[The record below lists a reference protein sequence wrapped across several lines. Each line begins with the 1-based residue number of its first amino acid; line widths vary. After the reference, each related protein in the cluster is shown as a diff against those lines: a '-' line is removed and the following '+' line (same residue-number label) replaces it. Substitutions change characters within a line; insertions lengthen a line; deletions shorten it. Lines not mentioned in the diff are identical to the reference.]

1 MITEQLVNLCN
12 LLILSDNS
20 AVTPSV
26 IRDID
31 SLINSQKLE
40 DVPVLFRK
48 KFELCQNF
56 CKEKIKDYK
65 CDSAH
70 LLDKIQTSG
79 HFNDINDYVTGLSE
93 RKLEPERIKKA
104 VDAISVRK
112 SYLQIDDGGKQL
124 DNFLKKYR
132 NNDYANP
139 DDAIKEWTN
148 LIGNIQTD
156 IIKKQRD
163 RDLNSITQLDLSNDD
178 FSPVINQIKVS
189 YSGLD
194 SVPSGY
200 SELDKHINGGF
211 APARLY
217 IFGATSGG
225 GKSVMLIN
233 LVKNAVE
240 NCKKRDGEVPT
251 FVYVT
256 LENLIDETLMRLYC
270 CLTEQSTKKVM
281 ANFDGEKEKIPQV
294 IKTWLANNGC
304 NIIFIYKKPQMTTS
318 TDIMGYCD
326 QIIANSHGASIKG
339 IYVDYLDLMKANRT
353 TNYDAYRLELGD
365 ITMDLKV
372 MAVLTRCPVL
382 TVTQLTRGSYNSKEQ
397 MTLANVGESMKK
409 VDNADFVALFQ
420 TKDQENE
427 KTGNIR
433 YNEDEEN
440 QENELILTIKKNRSG
455 AKDRSIGFKAMF
467 SKFLIKQQNESDC
480 LDVTIRNLG
489 DDIDLDASVG
499 RLRQKYES
507 SIEGMNFL

>member
-1 MITEQLVNLCN
+1 M
-12 LLILSDNS
+12 ILSDNG

-26 IRDID
+26 VRDID
-31 SLINSQKLE
+31 SIINNQKLE
-40 DVPVLFRK
+40 EVPILFRK
-48 KFELCQNF
+48 KYELCQVL
-56 CKEKIKDYK
+56 CKEKINDHK
-65 CDSAH
+65 CDSNH
-70 LLDKIQTSG
+70 LLDIVQASG
-79 HFNDINDYVTGLSE
+79 HFSDISDYVNGLNE
-93 RKLEPERIKKA
+93 RRLEPERIRKA

-112 SYLQIDDGGKQL
+112 SYLQIDNGGKEL
-124 DNFLKKYR
+124 DSFLKKYR
-132 NNDYANP
+132 NSEYSNL
-139 DDAIKEWTN
+139 DDALKDWTN
-148 LIGNIQTD
+148 IINRIQTD
-156 IIKKQRD
+156 IIRKQRD
-163 RDLNSITQLDLSNDD
+163 RDLNSITQLDLSKDD

-211 APARLY
+211 APGRLY

-240 NCKKRDGEVPT
+240 NCKKRDGEIPT

-270 CLTEQSTKKVM
+270 CLTEQTTKSVI
-281 ANFDGEKEKIPQV
+281 DHYDQEKDKISQV

-304 NIIFIYKKPQMTTS
+304 NVIFIYKKPQMTTS

-326 QIIANSHGASIKG
+326 QIVASTNGTSIKG

-353 TNYDAYRLELGD
+353 TAYDAYRLELGD

-382 TVTQLTRGSYNSKEQ
+382 TVTQLTRSSYNSREQ

-420 TKDQENE
+420 AKDQENE
-427 KTGNIR
+427 KTGNLSKDL
-433 YNEDEEN
+433 DE
-440 QENELILTIKKNRSG
+440 ENELILTIKKNRSG
-455 AKDRSIGFKAMF
+455 AKDRSIGFKAIF
-467 SKFLIKQQNESDC
+467 SKFLIKQSNDSECIDITAKDLS
-480 LDVTIRNLG
+480 T
-489 DDIDLDASVG
+489 DDIDLDATVG
-499 RLRQKYES
+499 RMREKFES
-507 SIEGMNFL
+507 NIPGMNFL